1 MFLLRTQT
9 RVIYTHLHKRLGK
22 MEKLHKEYIY
32 LDGMWL
38 KEEQLL
44 KLAMNVGNFA
54 LAEHYLCALLAD
66 AVIKGRREA
75 IVEVNKVREH
85 YGVTAIPL
93 SEDDL
98 ESDEDLK
105 GKTRLTAA
113 DEQARKRF
121 LNMSRED
128 RLCVLR
134 RSMNRLIAD
143 YHLFNYARHWL
154 SIFMVV
160 RDRLVGESL
169 NQTSFLTL
177 ANEITPE
184 GLPLK
189 LRFGE
194 NTRKNMGREICEV
207 DRGEVYYRMKRNPQK
222 QLCDTFWDIVKDT
235 ILTQD

>member
-1 MFLLRTQT
+1 
-9 RVIYTHLHKRLGK
+9 

-98 ESDEDLK
+98 ESDKDLN

-235 ILTQD
+235 IFTQD

>member
-1 MFLLRTQT
+1 
-9 RVIYTHLHKRLGK
+9 
-22 MEKLHKEYIY
+22 MENLHKEYIY

-98 ESDEDLK
+98 EDDNDLK
-105 GKTRLTAA
+105 GRTQLTAA
-113 DEQARKRF
+113 DEQARRRF
-121 LNMSRED
+121 LNMPRED
-128 RLCVLR
+128 RLCILR
-134 RSMNRLIAD
+134 KSMDRLIAD

-194 NTRKNMGREICEV
+194 NTRKNMGREICGV

>member
-1 MFLLRTQT
+1 MTKDLS
-9 RVIYTHLHKRLGK
+9 
-22 MEKLHKEYIY
+22 EYIY

-93 SEDDL
+93 SEDDS
-98 ESDEDLK
+98 EDDENLK

-134 RSMNRLIAD
+134 RSMDRLIAD

-184 GLPLK
+184 RLPLK

-235 ILTQD
+235 IFTQD

>member
-1 MFLLRTQT
+1 MTKNFS
-9 RVIYTHLHKRLGK
+9 
-22 MEKLHKEYIY
+22 EYIY

-75 IVEVNKVREH
+75 IREVNKVREH

-98 ESDEDLK
+98 KDDENLK
-105 GKTRLTAA
+105 DKTRLTAA
-113 DEQARKRF
+113 DEQARRRF
-121 LNMSRED
+121 LSMSRED

-134 RSMNRLIAD
+134 RSMDRLIAD

-207 DRGEVYYRMKRNPQK
+207 DRGELYYRMKRNPQK

>member
-1 MFLLRTQT
+1 
-9 RVIYTHLHKRLGK
+9 

-98 ESDEDLK
+98 ESDEDLN

-134 RSMNRLIAD
+134 RSMDRLIAD

>member
-1 MFLLRTQT
+1 MTKNFS
-9 RVIYTHLHKRLGK
+9 
-22 MEKLHKEYIY
+22 EYIY

-44 KLAMNVGNFA
+44 KLAMNVGNYA

-75 IVEVNKVREH
+75 ITEVNKVREH
-85 YGVTAIPL
+85 YGVTPIPL

-98 ESDEDLK
+98 EDDNDLM
-105 GKTRLTAA
+105 GRARLTAA
-113 DEQARKRF
+113 DEQARRRF
-121 LNMSRED
+121 LNMPRED
-128 RLCVLR
+128 RLCILR
-134 RSMNRLIAD
+134 KSMDRLIAD

>member
-1 MFLLRTQT
+1 
-9 RVIYTHLHKRLGK
+9 

-66 AVIKGRREA
+66 AVVKGRREA
-75 IVEVNKVREH
+75 ITEVNKVREH
-85 YGVTAIPL
+85 YGVTPIPL

-98 ESDEDLK
+98 EDDNDLK
-105 GKTRLTAA
+105 GRTQLTAA
-113 DEQARKRF
+113 DEQARRRF
-121 LNMSRED
+121 LNMPRED

-134 RSMNRLIAD
+134 KSMDRLIAD
-143 YHLFNYARHWL
+143 YNLFNYARHWL

>member
-1 MFLLRTQT
+1 MTKNFS
-9 RVIYTHLHKRLGK
+9 
-22 MEKLHKEYIY
+22 EYIY

-98 ESDEDLK
+98 EDDENLK

-134 RSMNRLIAD
+134 RSMDRLIAD

>member
-1 MFLLRTQT
+1 
-9 RVIYTHLHKRLGK
+9 

-85 YGVTAIPL
+85 YGVTPIPL

-98 ESDEDLK
+98 EDDNDQM
-105 GKTRLTAA
+105 GRARLTAA
-113 DEQARKRF
+113 DEQARRRF
-121 LNMSRED
+121 LNMPRED
-128 RLCVLR
+128 RLCILR
-134 RSMNRLIAD
+134 KSMDRLIAD

>member
-1 MFLLRTQT
+1 
-9 RVIYTHLHKRLGK
+9 
-22 MEKLHKEYIY
+22 
-32 LDGMWL
+32 MWL

-66 AVIKGRREA
+66 AVIKGRREV
-75 IVEVNKVREH
+75 ITEVNKVREH
-85 YGVTAIPL
+85 YGVTPIPL

-98 ESDEDLK
+98 EDDNDLM
-105 GKTRLTAA
+105 GRTRLTAA
-113 DEQARKRF
+113 DEQARRRF
-121 LNMSRED
+121 LNMPRED
-128 RLCVLR
+128 RLCILR
-134 RSMNRLIAD
+134 KSMDRLIAD

>member
-1 MFLLRTQT
+1 MTKNLS
-9 RVIYTHLHKRLGK
+9 
-22 MEKLHKEYIY
+22 EYIY

-66 AVIKGRREA
+66 AVIKGRRGA
-75 IVEVNKVREH
+75 ITEVNKVREH

-98 ESDEDLK
+98 EDDENLK

-113 DEQARKRF
+113 DEQARRRF
-121 LNMSRED
+121 LSMSRED

-134 RSMNRLIAD
+134 RSMDRLIAD

>member
-1 MFLLRTQT
+1 
-9 RVIYTHLHKRLGK
+9 
-22 MEKLHKEYIY
+22 
-32 LDGMWL
+32 MWL

-44 KLAMNVGNFA
+44 KLAMNVGNYG

-75 IVEVNKVREH
+75 IREVNKVREH
-85 YGVTAIPL
+85 YGVTPIPL

-98 ESDEDLK
+98 DDDDEQK
-105 GKTRLTAA
+105 GRTRLTAA
-113 DEQARKRF
+113 DEQAKRLF
-121 LNMSRED
+121 LKMSRED

-134 RSMNRLIAD
+134 RSMDRLIAD

-177 ANEITPE
+177 AGEITPE
-184 GLPLK
+184 SMPLK

-194 NTRKNMGREICEV
+194 NTRKNMGREICEA

>member
-1 MFLLRTQT
+1 
-9 RVIYTHLHKRLGK
+9 

-66 AVIKGRREA
+66 AVIKGRSEA
-75 IVEVNKVREH
+75 ITEVNKVREH
-85 YGVTAIPL
+85 YGVMAIPL

-98 ESDEDLK
+98 KDDENLK

-113 DEQARKRF
+113 DEQARRRF
-121 LNMSRED
+121 LSMSRED

-134 RSMNRLIAD
+134 RSMDRLIAD

>member
-1 MFLLRTQT
+1 
-9 RVIYTHLHKRLGK
+9 

-54 LAEHYLCALLAD
+54 QAEHYLCALLAG
-66 AVIKGRREA
+66 AVIKGRRKV
-75 IVEVNKVREH
+75 ITEVNKVREH
-85 YGVTAIPL
+85 YGVTPIPL

-98 ESDEDLK
+98 EDDDDLK
-105 GKTRLTAA
+105 GRMRLTAA
-113 DEQARKRF
+113 DEQAKRLF
-121 LNMSRED
+121 LKMSKED
-128 RLCVLR
+128 RLYVLR
-134 RSMNRLIAD
+134 RSMDRLIAD

-154 SIFMVV
+154 SVFMVV

-189 LRFGE
+189 LHFGE

-222 QLCDTFWDIVKDT
+222 QLCDTFWEIVKDT
-235 ILTQD
+235 ILTQN

>member
-1 MFLLRTQT
+1 MTKNFS
-9 RVIYTHLHKRLGK
+9 
-22 MEKLHKEYIY
+22 EYIY

-44 KLAMNVGNFA
+44 KLAMNVGNYA

-66 AVIKGRREA
+66 AVIKGHREV
-75 IVEVNKVREH
+75 ITEVNKVREH
-85 YGVTAIPL
+85 YGVTPIPL

-98 ESDEDLK
+98 EDDNDQM
-105 GKTRLTAA
+105 GRARLTAA
-113 DEQARKRF
+113 DEQARRRF
-121 LNMSRED
+121 LNMPRED
-128 RLCVLR
+128 RLCILR
-134 RSMNRLIAD
+134 KSMDRLIAD

>member
-1 MFLLRTQT
+1 
-9 RVIYTHLHKRLGK
+9 

-98 ESDEDLK
+98 ESDEDLN

-154 SIFMVV
+154 AIFLVV

>member
-1 MFLLRTQT
+1 
-9 RVIYTHLHKRLGK
+9 

-235 ILTQD
+235 IFTQD

>member
-1 MFLLRTQT
+1 
-9 RVIYTHLHKRLGK
+9 
-22 MEKLHKEYIY
+22 
-32 LDGMWL
+32 MWL

-66 AVIKGRREA
+66 AVIKGRREV
-75 IVEVNKVREH
+75 ITEVNKVREH

-98 ESDEDLK
+98 EDDNDLK
-105 GKTRLTAA
+105 GRTQLTAA
-113 DEQARKRF
+113 DEQARRRF
-121 LNMSRED
+121 LNMPRED

-134 RSMNRLIAD
+134 KSMDRLIAD

-154 SIFMVV
+154 SIYMVV

>member
-1 MFLLRTQT
+1 MTKNFS
-9 RVIYTHLHKRLGK
+9 
-22 MEKLHKEYIY
+22 EYIY

-66 AVIKGRREA
+66 AVIKGRREV
-75 IVEVNKVREH
+75 ITEVNKVREH
-85 YGVTAIPL
+85 YGVMPIPL

-98 ESDEDLK
+98 EDDNDLM
-105 GKTRLTAA
+105 GRTRLTAA
-113 DEQARKRF
+113 DEQARRRF
-121 LNMSRED
+121 LNMPRED
-128 RLCVLR
+128 RLCILR
-134 RSMNRLIAD
+134 KSMDRLIAD

>member
-1 MFLLRTQT
+1 
-9 RVIYTHLHKRLGK
+9 

-75 IVEVNKVREH
+75 ITEVNKVREH
-85 YGVTAIPL
+85 YGVMAIPL

-98 ESDEDLK
+98 KDDENLK

-113 DEQARKRF
+113 DEQARRRF
-121 LNMSRED
+121 LSMSKED

-134 RSMNRLIAD
+134 RSMDRLIAD

>member
-1 MFLLRTQT
+1 
-9 RVIYTHLHKRLGK
+9 

-98 ESDEDLK
+98 ESDEDLN

>member
-1 MFLLRTQT
+1 
-9 RVIYTHLHKRLGK
+9 

-44 KLAMNVGNFA
+44 KLAMKVGNFA

-134 RSMNRLIAD
+134 RSMDRLIAD

>member
-1 MFLLRTQT
+1 MTKNLS
-9 RVIYTHLHKRLGK
+9 
-22 MEKLHKEYIY
+22 EYMY

-44 KLAMNVGNFA
+44 KLAMNVGNYA
-54 LAEHYLCALLAD
+54 LVEHYLCALLAD
-66 AVIKGRREA
+66 AVIKGRREV
-75 IVEVNKVREH
+75 ITEVNKVREH
-85 YGVTAIPL
+85 YGVTPIPL

-98 ESDEDLK
+98 EDDDDLK
-105 GKTRLTAA
+105 GRMRLTAA
-113 DEQARKRF
+113 DEQARRRF
-121 LNMSRED
+121 LNMPRED
-128 RLCVLR
+128 RLCILR
-134 RSMNRLIAD
+134 KSMDRLIAD

-154 SIFMVV
+154 AIFLVV

>member
-1 MFLLRTQT
+1 MTKNFS
-9 RVIYTHLHKRLGK
+9 
-22 MEKLHKEYIY
+22 EYIY

-44 KLAMNVGNFA
+44 KLAMNVGNYA

-75 IVEVNKVREH
+75 ITEVNKVREH
-85 YGVTAIPL
+85 YGVMPIPL

-98 ESDEDLK
+98 EDDNDLM
-105 GKTRLTAA
+105 GRTRLTAA
-113 DEQARKRF
+113 DEQARRRF
-121 LNMSRED
+121 LNMPRED
-128 RLCVLR
+128 RLCILR
-134 RSMNRLIAD
+134 KSMDRLIAD

>member
-1 MFLLRTQT
+1 
-9 RVIYTHLHKRLGK
+9 

-66 AVIKGRREA
+66 AVIKGHREA
-75 IVEVNKVREH
+75 ITEVNKVREH

-98 ESDEDLK
+98 KDDENLK

-113 DEQARKRF
+113 DEQAKRLF
-121 LNMSRED
+121 LKMSRED

-134 RSMNRLIAD
+134 RSMDRLIAD

-189 LRFGE
+189 LHFGE
-194 NTRKNMGREICEV
+194 NTRKNMGREICDA

>member
-1 MFLLRTQT
+1 MTKNFS
-9 RVIYTHLHKRLGK
+9 
-22 MEKLHKEYIY
+22 EYIY

-66 AVIKGRREA
+66 AVIKGRREV
-75 IVEVNKVREH
+75 ITEVNKVREH

-98 ESDEDLK
+98 EDDNDLK
-105 GKTRLTAA
+105 GRTQLTAA
-113 DEQARKRF
+113 DEQARRRF
-121 LNMSRED
+121 LNMPRED

-134 RSMNRLIAD
+134 KSMDRLIAD

-154 SIFMVV
+154 SIYMVV

>member
-1 MFLLRTQT
+1 
-9 RVIYTHLHKRLGK
+9 

-98 ESDEDLK
+98 ESDEDLN

-235 ILTQD
+235 IFTQD

>member
-1 MFLLRTQT
+1 MTKNFS
-9 RVIYTHLHKRLGK
+9 
-22 MEKLHKEYIY
+22 EYIY

-44 KLAMNVGNFA
+44 KLAMNVGNYA

-66 AVIKGRREA
+66 AVIKGRREV
-75 IVEVNKVREH
+75 ITEVNKVREH
-85 YGVTAIPL
+85 YGVTPIPL

-98 ESDEDLK
+98 EDDNDLK
-105 GKTRLTAA
+105 GRTRLTAA
-113 DEQARKRF
+113 DEQARRRF
-121 LNMSRED
+121 LNMPRED
-128 RLCVLR
+128 RLCILR
-134 RSMNRLIAD
+134 KSMDRLIAD

>member
-1 MFLLRTQT
+1 
-9 RVIYTHLHKRLGK
+9 

-44 KLAMNVGNFA
+44 KLAMNVGNYA

-66 AVIKGRREA
+66 AVIKGRREV
-75 IVEVNKVREH
+75 ITEVNKVREH
-85 YGVTAIPL
+85 YGVTPIPL

-98 ESDEDLK
+98 EDDNDLM
-105 GKTRLTAA
+105 GRTRLTAA
-113 DEQARKRF
+113 DEQARRRF

-134 RSMNRLIAD
+134 KSMDRLIAD

>member
-1 MFLLRTQT
+1 MTKNFS
-9 RVIYTHLHKRLGK
+9 
-22 MEKLHKEYIY
+22 EYIY

-44 KLAMNVGNFA
+44 KLAMNVGNYA

-75 IVEVNKVREH
+75 ITEVNKVREH

-98 ESDEDLK
+98 EDDNDLK
-105 GKTRLTAA
+105 GRMRLTAA
-113 DEQARKRF
+113 DEQARRRF
-121 LNMSRED
+121 LNMPRED

-134 RSMNRLIAD
+134 RSMDRLIAD

>member
-1 MFLLRTQT
+1 MTKNFS
-9 RVIYTHLHKRLGK
+9 
-22 MEKLHKEYIY
+22 EYIY

-44 KLAMNVGNFA
+44 KLAMNVGNYA

-66 AVIKGRREA
+66 AVIKGRREV
-75 IVEVNKVREH
+75 ITEVNKVREH
-85 YGVTAIPL
+85 YGVTPIPL

-98 ESDEDLK
+98 EDDNDLM
-105 GKTRLTAA
+105 GRARLTAA
-113 DEQARKRF
+113 DEQARRRF
-121 LNMSRED
+121 LNMPRED
-128 RLCVLR
+128 RLCILR
-134 RSMNRLIAD
+134 KSMDRLIAD

>member
-1 MFLLRTQT
+1 
-9 RVIYTHLHKRLGK
+9 

-44 KLAMNVGNFA
+44 KLAMNVGNYA

-66 AVIKGRREA
+66 AVIKGRREV
-75 IVEVNKVREH
+75 ITEVNKVREH
-85 YGVTAIPL
+85 YGVTPIPL

-98 ESDEDLK
+98 EDDNDLM
-105 GKTRLTAA
+105 GRTRLTAA
-113 DEQARKRF
+113 DEQARRRF
-121 LNMSRED
+121 LNMPRED
-128 RLCVLR
+128 RLCILR
-134 RSMNRLIAD
+134 KSMDRLIAD